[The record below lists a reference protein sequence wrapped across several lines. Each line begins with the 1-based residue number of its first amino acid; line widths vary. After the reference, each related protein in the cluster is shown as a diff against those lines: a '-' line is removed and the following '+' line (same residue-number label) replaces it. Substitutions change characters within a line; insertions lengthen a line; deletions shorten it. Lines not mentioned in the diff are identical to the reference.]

1 MKKKLGSILT
11 SVALALSCGISGV
24 HAQAATADATP
35 RLTIFEEDF
44 ENSLSSSAWST
55 NGAYVKRA
63 KGVLSA
69 AGIPAYT
76 DTDEEGKPTG
86 KDNRATLTL
95 PNVISSGAV
104 VYEMKFKYYDSKGI
118 NLTFQDSNGI
128 QGTQIIIGA
137 DGSDN
142 QRVLITN
149 AAQNAHVDVIKT
161 AATIGGEPGDDKWHT
176 LKLAI
181 NMDTKAI
188 EVYYNGEKKADTA
201 YAKNDIAKLKFAF
214 ADGKP
219 GAIAIDDIKLSADAF
234 AEDFNISG
242 MYWSVNGTNI
252 KCQDGV
258 MSATGLTAN
267 ETAVATLP
275 AAVSDGNVEYEMKFK
290 YNDSKGINLTLQDLN
305 GNQGSFMIIGA
316 DNSNNQRVLITNAA
330 QNNYETVIQTA
341 TTTGAEPG
349 DGNWHTLKLAIN
361 MDTKAIE
368 VYYDNVKKVDTAYAK
383 DNLSKLSFQFNGGK
397 PGTIAIDDIKISK
410 DSTEICAE
418 NFESTLNT
426 TAFAI
431 TGSSIKYEDG
441 ALVSTNAGS
450 GEKATATLPA
460 VISTGKVV
468 YEMKFKYND
477 SKGIN
482 LILKDSDGNQG
493 TQMIIGAD
501 NSNNQRVLITNAA
514 QNNYET
520 VIQTATTT
528 GAEPGDGN
536 WHTLK
541 LEINMDTKAIEVY
554 YDGVKKVDTGYAK
567 DSIAKIEFA
576 FNSGKSGSI
585 AIDDIKLYS
594 PENTATGAY
603 IDGVCKLG
611 ETLTGRYSWGTGNET
626 ISWLKAD
633 TKDGEYTAI
642 DGATADTLEITDAL
656 EGKYIKFRVTDNDA
670 ADSDCVR
677 SFVIDGIN
685 LTNGQ
690 LTGSIEN
697 ISGESRSCVLIV
709 AAYDNNDAFVEAK
722 TMPVTIEADETK
734 AVKTEAVTGGV
745 TYKGFVWD
753 SLKNAT
759 PLKSVMK

>member
-24 HAQAATADATP
+24 HAQAAEADATP

-44 ENSLSSSAWST
+44 EDSLSSAWST

-76 DTDEEGKPTG
+76 DKDEEGNVTG

-104 VYEMKFKYYDSKGI
+104 EYEMKFKYYDSKGI
-118 NLTFQDSNGI
+118 NLTLKDSNGK
-128 QGTQIIIGA
+128 GTQMIIGA
-137 DGSDN
+137 DNSNN

-149 AAQNAHVDVIKT
+149 SGQTAYETVIQT
-161 AATIGGEPGDDKWHT
+161 AATADAEPGDNKWHT
-176 LKLAI
+176 LRLAI
-181 NMDTKAI
+181 NMDTKAV
-188 EVYYNGEKKADTA
+188 EVFYDGESKVTTA
-201 YAKNDIAKLKFAF
+201 YAKNDIAKLNFAF

-234 AEDFNISG
+234 AEDFSISG
-242 MYWSVNGTNI
+242 MYWSINGTNI

-258 MSATGLTAN
+258 MSATNLSAN

-275 AAVSDGNVEYEMKFK
+275 AAVSDGNVEYQMKFK
-290 YNDSKGINLTLQDLN
+290 YNDSKGINLTLKDSN
-305 GNQGSFMIIGA
+305 GNQGIQMIIGA

-341 TTTGAEPG
+341 TTIGGEPG
-349 DGNWHTLKLAIN
+349 NDVWHTLKFAIN
-361 MDTKAIE
+361 MSTKAME
-368 VYYDNVKKVDTAYAK
+368 VYYDGEKKVDTAYAK
-383 DNLSKLSFQFNGGK
+383 GNLSKLSFQFNGGK
-397 PGTIAIDDIKISK
+397 PGTIAIDGIKISK

-482 LILKDSDGNQG
+482 LTLKDSNGNQG

-520 VIQTATTT
+520 VIQTAITT

-541 LEINMDTKAIEVY
+541 LAINMDTKAIEVY
-554 YDGVKKVDTGYAK
+554 YDDVKKVDTGYAK

-576 FNSGKSGSI
+576 FNSGKTGSI
-585 AIDDIKLYS
+585 AIDDVKLYS
-594 PENTATGAY
+594 SENAATGAY
-603 IDGVCKLG
+603 IDGICKVG
-611 ETLTGRYSWGTGNET
+611 ETLTGRYSWGTGTET

-642 DGATADTLEITDAL
+642 DGATADTLEITKEL
-656 EGKYIKFRVTDNDA
+656 EGKYIKFRVTDNGA

-677 SFVIDGIN
+677 SFVIDGIS

-709 AAYDNNDAFVEAK
+709 AAYDNNGALLEAK
-722 TMPVTIEADETK
+722 IMPATVAADETK
-734 AVKTEAVTGGV
+734 AVETETVTGGAV
-745 TYKGFVWD
+745 YKGFVWD
-753 SLKNAT
+753 SLNNVT
-759 PLKSVMK
+759 PLTNVLE

>member
-11 SVALALSCGISGV
+11 SVALAFSCGISGV

-44 ENSLSSSAWST
+44 ENSLSSAWST
-55 NGAYVKRA
+55 NGDYVKRE

-69 AGIPAYT
+69 AGIPGYT
-76 DTDEEGKPTG
+76 DKDEAGNATG

-118 NLTFQDSNGI
+118 NLTFQDSNGS
-128 QGTQIIIGA
+128 QGQYMIIGA
-137 DGSDN
+137 SAADD
-142 QRVLITN
+142 QRVMVLDKAGSLTSIVQNTN
-149 AAQNAHVDVIKT
+149 PGAA
-161 AATIGGEPGDDKWHT
+161 PGDNKWHT

-181 NMDTKAI
+181 NMDTKAV
-188 EVYYNGEKKADTA
+188 EVFYDGEKKADTA

-219 GAIAIDDIKLSADAF
+219 GAVAIDDIKLSADAF

-258 MSATGLTAN
+258 MSATGLAAN

-290 YNDSKGINLTLQDLN
+290 YNDSKGINLTLQDAA
-305 GNQGSFMIIGA
+305 GGQGSQMIIGA

-330 QNNYETVIQTA
+330 QNAHVDVIKTA
-341 TTTGAEPG
+341 ATIGGEPG
-349 DGNWHTLKLAIN
+349 DDVWHTLKLAIN
-361 MDTKAIE
+361 MSTKAMG
-368 VYYDNVKKVDTAYAK
+368 VYYDGVKKVDTGYAK

-482 LILKDSDGNQG
+482 LILKDSNGNQG

-541 LEINMDTKAIEVY
+541 LAINMDTKAIEVY

-594 PENTATGAY
+594 SENTATGAY

-642 DGATADTLEITDAL
+642 DGATSDTLEITEAL
-656 EGKYIKFRVTDNDA
+656 EGKYIKFRVTDNGT

-677 SFVIDGIN
+677 SFVIDGIS

-697 ISGESRSCVLIV
+697 ISGESRSCVMIV
-709 AAYDNNDAFVEAK
+709 ATYDNNGALVEAK

-734 AVKTEAVTGGV
+734 AVETESVTGGA

-753 SLKNAT
+753 SLNNAK
-759 PLKSVMK
+759 PLANAME